1 LILLILLV
9 GIFLPT
15 IQRTSL
21 DFLREILREDKWH
34 LKQKDVIHLE
44 VPHYSELSVK
54 SLYAD
59 ALADD
64 TLKMYLPSKKQVSNK
79 LPEREFFFGVIGTL
93 KKLWL
98 TEVIRVANEKRNKA
112 SEEAGDKNRIVISQS
127 WMKELTAH
135 PYFSRILKLLIFIR
149 QTWNCSP
156 SSKGERKTSEV
167 AQ

>member
-1 LILLILLV
+1 M
-9 GIFLPT
+9 
-15 IQRTSL
+15 
-21 DFLREILREDKWH
+21 
-34 LKQKDVIHLE
+34 
-44 VPHYSELSVK
+44 SVK

-112 SEEAGDKNRIVISQS
+112 SEDAGDKNRIVISQS

-135 PYFSRILKLLIFIR
+135 PYFSRNLFLLTIIR
-149 QTWNCSP
+149 QTWYWGP
-156 SSKGERKTSEV
+156 SAQGERKT
-167 AQ
+167 AQGTQPEKNLHD